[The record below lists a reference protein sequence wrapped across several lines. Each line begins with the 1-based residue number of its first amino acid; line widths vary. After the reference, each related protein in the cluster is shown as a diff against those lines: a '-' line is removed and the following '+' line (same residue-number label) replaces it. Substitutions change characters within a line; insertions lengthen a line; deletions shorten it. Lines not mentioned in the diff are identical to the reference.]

1 MNELATILE
10 WVGMGLVG
18 MLILIVV
25 IMMAG
30 LFGAGR
36 RPPQDWK

>member
-1 MNELATILE
+1 MNELATLLE
-10 WVGMGLVG
+10 WLGMGLVG
-18 MLILIVV
+18 LLILAVV

-36 RPPQDWK
+36 RSPQDWE